1 MGKTK
6 TNNKGVVVGKKTEN
20 RYRYGF
26 FAINGVQHYGIVEV
40 IKPSK
45 EREMLDYL
53 DDITTVRKNNGKNKN
68 K

>member
-1 MGKTK
+1 M
-6 TNNKGVVVGKKTEN
+6 KTEN

-45 EREMLDYL
+45 ERDMLDIL
-53 DDITTVRKNNGKNKN
+53 DDITTLRRQNNKK

>member
-20 RYRYGF
+20 RNRYGF

>member
-6 TNNKGVVVGKKTEN
+6 INNKGVVVEKKIK
-20 RYRYGF
+20 YIYGF
-26 FAINGVQHYGIVEV
+26 FAINGVQHYGIIDA

-53 DDITTVRKNNGKNKN
+53 DDITTLSKKK
-68 K
+68 